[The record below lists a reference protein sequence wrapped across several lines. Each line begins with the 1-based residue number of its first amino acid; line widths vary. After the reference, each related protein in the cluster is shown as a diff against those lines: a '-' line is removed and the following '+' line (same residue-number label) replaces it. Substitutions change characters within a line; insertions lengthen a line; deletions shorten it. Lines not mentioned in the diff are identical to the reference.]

1 MTEENRKV
9 LTELLDWLDSQSR
22 TADLETIH
30 TVAFE
35 GPQILKL
42 RDCLHSL
49 LGDWTQS
56 KL

>member
-42 RDCLHSL
+42 KDCLHSL
-49 LGDWTQS
+49 LEDRTQS